1 MQPGEKSQQELYEL
15 AAPARMGLD
24 CSRLAVYHAFVTK
37 RALMIVNPA
46 ARGVPEVEQLRDAI
60 STLAGWEATLE
71 ATTGAGHA
79 TELARGAAQRS
90 VDAVIGCGGD
100 GTMNE
105 VANGLAGSDTA
116 MATVRGGTANVW
128 AKEIGAPKDPSKAVR
143 VLVDGE
149 LRSMDLG
156 MAGDSYFLL
165 MAGIGF
171 DASIVQRVSPRLKR
185 WSGALAYAV
194 PTFGRAF
201 GHRSISTELVVD
213 QDTLGKPLYWLLL
226 GNTRNYGGILD
237 LTHQAK
243 ADDGLLDFCLVQH
256 GGLPRLAWLAIWAL
270 FRRHQD
276 RAEVVYRTFKSL
288 DVQTP
293 GLPVQVDGEYV
304 GETPMTFRVAPG
316 ALKVIVPPGQ
326 ATALFTP
333 TLT

>member
-37 RALMIVNPA
+37 QALVIVNPT
-46 ARGVPEVEQLRDAI
+46 ARGVPAIERLREAM
-60 STLAGWEATLE
+60 SSVAGWGATLE

-79 TELARGAAQRS
+79 TELARAAAQRGI
-90 VDAVIGCGGD
+90 DAVVACGGD

-105 VANGLAGSDTA
+105 VANGLAGSETA

-156 MAGDSYFLL
+156 MAGDRYFLL

-213 QDTLGKPLYWLLL
+213 QDTLGTPLYWLLL
-226 GNTRNYGGILD
+226 GNTRNYGGILN
-237 LTHQAK
+237 LTHRAK

-276 RAEVVYRTFKSL
+276 RAEVVYRTFESL

-304 GETPMTFRVAPG
+304 GETPMTFSVAPG